1 MPENIEVK
9 KKKKM
14 EKKGLEAHL
23 PTIKLASDW
32 PLRCHES
39 LESLPEA
46 LSKLGKAGDSIGGG
60 GGWGGCLCLG
70 KQNL

>member
-1 MPENIEVK
+1 
-9 KKKKM
+9 M

-60 GGWGGCLCLG
+60 GGWGGLPLPR
-70 KQNL
+70 KTEPVISTA